1 MITDHFRKL
10 KIAPSV
16 IIQNLIKIEL
26 LIACVNMVDKDHLL
40 TIATHIPLHVK
51 RNCNVKDWIFVSPAI
66 YLKEN
71 PIKCIH
77 LIVTLKSM
85 TSFALNDCI

>member
-26 LIACVNMVDKDHLL
+26 LIACENMVDKDWILFHLL
-40 TIATHIPLHVK
+40 TIATHLPITCKTKLERK
-51 RNCNVKDWIFVSPAI
+51 GLDICFACDIFEGKP
-66 YLKEN
+66 
-71 PIKCIH
+71 
-77 LIVTLKSM
+77 
-85 TSFALNDCI
+85 D